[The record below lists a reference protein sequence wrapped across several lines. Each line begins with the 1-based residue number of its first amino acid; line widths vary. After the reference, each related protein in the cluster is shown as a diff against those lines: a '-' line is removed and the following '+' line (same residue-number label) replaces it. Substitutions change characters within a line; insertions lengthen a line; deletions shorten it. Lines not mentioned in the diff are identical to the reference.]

1 MIRTGWFSGS
11 GITALASPPRR
22 PTSTVMLRAL
32 TLISVMSVRI
42 AIPEPTSGDQA
53 YNQRSLPSY
62 LAALQAAGATPVVI
76 PLQESQE
83 RVAQLLGD
91 VQGILLPGSPHDV
104 NPQIYGEDPI
114 PECEASDTG
123 RTAVDE
129 LLLQD
134 GFNLHKPILAVCYG
148 VQALNAWR
156 NGSLIQ
162 DLEKQ
167 IHTTVDHSPGR
178 AVQEAHRIRVAPGSR
193 LAALAPP
200 QESVEPWVNSSHH
213 QAVGVVGDNLLVSA
227 VSPQDGVIEA
237 VELDS
242 REHFVLGVQWHPE
255 RTYAASALSQ
265 AIFVEFVRKA
275 EAWEARRVQDSV
287 AKA

>member
-1 MIRTGWFSGS
+1 M
-11 GITALASPPRR
+11 LMPP
-22 PTSTVMLRAL
+22 AL

-42 AIPEPTSGDQA
+42 AIPEPTSSDQA
-53 YNQRSLPSY
+53 YNQRSLPPY
-62 LAALQAAGATPVVI
+62 IAALQAVGATPVVI

-104 NPQIYGEDPI
+104 DPQIYGEDPI
-114 PECEASDTG
+114 AECEASDAG

-162 DLEKQ
+162 DLEKR
-167 IHTTVDHSPGR
+167 IRTTVDHRPGR
-178 AVQEAHRIRVAPGSR
+178 TVLRAHPVHITPGSR

-200 QESVEPWVNSSHH
+200 QESVDPWVNSSHH

-227 VSPQDGVIEA
+227 ISPADGVVEA
-237 VELDS
+237 VELAS
-242 REHFVLGVQWHPE
+242 NEHFVLGVQWHPE
-255 RTYAASALSQ
+255 RTYAVSALSH
-265 AIFVEFVRKA
+265 AIFAEFVRTA
-275 EAWEARRVQDSV
+275 EAWEARRIQDSV